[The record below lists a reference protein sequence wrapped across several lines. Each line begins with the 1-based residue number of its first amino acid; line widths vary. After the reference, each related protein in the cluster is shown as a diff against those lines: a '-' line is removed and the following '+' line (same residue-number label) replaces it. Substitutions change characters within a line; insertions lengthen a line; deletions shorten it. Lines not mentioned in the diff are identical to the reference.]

1 MLNKHLNDN
10 VCLRLGMECLKMVV
24 EYRVWL
30 KERENLKSRMQFVKT
45 VFDVQD
51 LIESAHDLLIEE
63 SDDEWECYKIDLVD
77 IISFT

>member
-1 MLNKHLNDN
+1 
-10 VCLRLGMECLKMVV
+10 MVV

-51 LIESAHDLLIEE
+51 LIESAHNLMMKE